1 MTVEAPPRI
10 APPRL
15 ASPRR
20 PGRRALLLA
29 LAVVLAVV
37 ATLLVLRPGKG
48 GEDTYAADA
57 RTVTATAG
65 TQVRLLLEVAAGI
78 AADDAVERIVAAAT
92 GEWRTQVDG
101 GRFTRAVRAGAVE
114 PGAAVAI
121 DSSAVVDVR
130 EDAAQ
135 VLVAASSGS
144 RAFLFR
150 VGLERVEGRW
160 RVAAMQAA
168 R

>member
-1 MTVEAPPRI
+1 MTVDAPLLI
-10 APPRL
+10 APSRL

-29 LAVVLAVV
+29 FAAILAVV
-37 ATLLVLRPGKG
+37 ASLLVLRPWSAEG
-48 GEDTYAADA
+48 DTYAADA

-65 TQVRLLLEVAAGI
+65 TQVRLLLEVAAGT

-92 GEWRTQVDG
+92 GEWRSQVDG

-130 EDAAQ
+130 ADTAQ